1 MIGILTALGVI
12 TFILEAYTWK
22 KFIDY
27 KNQDKKEGDIRR
39 KCESTNYDQG
49 GGSINKHQ
57 HGSEINQDGSGEDSS
72 EEQHQQHQRSP
83 Q

>member
-22 KFIDY
+22 EFIDE
-27 KNQDKKEGDIRR
+27 KKDQKKDATRI
-39 KCESTNYDQG
+39 CESTKEDQRA
-49 GGSINKHQ
+49 GSINKHQ